1 MEDSIPPADVEESF
15 MGKWKSVK
23 TEGMDE
29 FAEVF
34 NIEKSKIPENPYCE
48 LDITKDGEG
57 AYIIVNKSDGGVKT
71 QRHAL
76 GKPLKDNIMG
86 REVDIVTMWNGR
98 RLVTSN
104 VKGDSSLSRSVVD
117 GMLVCVV
124 MTKDFTITTT
134 FERC

>member
-1 MEDSIPPADVEESF
+1 MEDSIPPADVEEAF
-15 MGKWKSVK
+15 IGKWKSVK

-57 AYIIVNKSDGGVKT
+57 AYIIVNKSDGGLKT
-71 QRHAL
+71 QRHEL